1 MEHKTADRYVD
12 TSLGF
17 PVTLVDVPM
26 KEVRGDWIPDLY
38 LNEFQQVVLW
48 ILAHMDAP
56 MSGQQVRF
64 VRHWMEKTQ
73 EAFADMHDVSHVAVS
88 KWEAKGEQ
96 PTAMTKAT
104 EVLLRL
110 NILTEL
116 PETVWDRLS
125 GPNTGASKPESLKH
139 LLGQIGRFETGAAG
153 DREVTVPAGEVVRSR
168 QLPLR

>member
-1 MEHKTADRYVD
+1 MERKIAERYVD

-26 KEVRGDWIPDLY
+26 KSVRGEWIPDLP

-48 ILAHMDAP
+48 MLAHMDAP
-56 MSGQQVRF
+56 LSGRQVRF

-73 EAFADMHDVSHVAVS
+73 QEFADMHDVSHVAVS

-116 PETVWDRLS
+116 PEEVWDRLS
-125 GPNTGASKPESLKH
+125 GPNAGASKPESLKQ
-139 LLGQIGRFETGAAG
+139 LLEEIGHFELGPQH
-153 DREVTVPAGEVVRSR
+153 DRELTVPAGEVVRSGR
-168 QLPLR
+168 LPLR